1 MEQARR
7 AGAAWFERAPVLA
20 VERFPT
26 HVAVSAGKQR
36 FEGRVLIVAD
46 GANGPT
52 AKLAGVEVRR
62 QLGIALEANITP
74 TDGYPSEWSNVFGL
88 DVGSIPGGYGWLFPK
103 GDHLNIGVG
112 GLWSTGASLRRRL
125 DALTRAYGFDPHQFW
140 GLRGHPLPVRMPGS
154 PLVDGNVLLVGD
166 AAGLVD
172 ALTGEGIF
180 SAVWSGR
187 AAARRTAEYLE
198 GRAEDLSG
206 YARDVE
212 RGLIADL
219 SVALQLRDLFHVAP
233 GVWAE
238 LIRRSPGA
246 WQIVCRLL
254 TGDSTYSG
262 VKRRFL
268 PISIGVDLMSR
279 MVHAMSRVSPA

>member
-1 MEQARR
+1 
-7 AGAAWFERAPVLA
+7 
-20 VERFPT
+20 
-26 HVAVSAGKQR
+26 
-36 FEGRVLIVAD
+36 
-46 GANGPT
+46 
-52 AKLAGVEVRR
+52 
-62 QLGIALEANITP
+62 
-74 TDGYPSEWSNVFGL
+74 
-88 DVGSIPGGYGWLFPK
+88 
-103 GDHLNIGVG
+103 
-112 GLWSTGASLRRRL
+112 
-125 DALTRAYGFDPHQFW
+125 
-140 GLRGHPLPVRMPGS
+140 MPGS